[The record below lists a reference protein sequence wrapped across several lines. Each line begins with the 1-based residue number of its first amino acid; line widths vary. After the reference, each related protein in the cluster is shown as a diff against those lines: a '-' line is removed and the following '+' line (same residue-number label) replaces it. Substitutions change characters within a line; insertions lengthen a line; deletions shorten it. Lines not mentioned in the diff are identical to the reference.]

1 MKQANFRAKRKRG
14 ALTNALIAN
23 FLNIVIIAIFKLI
36 INLIGP
42 GNYNIPFGIIQLV
55 LISAFWIGFNYY
67 QFKDAGEE
75 DTKDYV
81 FYLLMCM
88 APMLFFTLIAIIFS
102 SINIGTSFGS
112 TWNALTF
119 AVAPALYLCIPYG
132 IFYRL
137 IGMNIPMAVFMLICI
152 VYICAVQFIGYLIG
166 KKSRQEAIARVRK
179 RQEIQE
185 RKIAEQAEM
194 AERAKQQRETEAS
207 RIVRQGVRKR
217 TNPKPNRRDPLSDIE
232 QPAVIQT
239 EAFEPITDEMIAKV
253 KTEQE
258 AKKEARRKASEAR
271 KAKIKRMTASP
282 ISRQK
287 SETQKKPPQTTSEK
301 NDTDAQKEQEQRPKW
316 IIPGKGGKNNS

>member
-1 MKQANFRAKRKRG
+1 MKQANFRAKRKRS
-14 ALTNALIAN
+14 ALINALIAN

-55 LISAFWIGFNYY
+55 LITAFWIGFNYY

-75 DTKDYV
+75 NTGDYG

-88 APMLFFTLIAIIFS
+88 IPTLFFTLLAILFS

-119 AVAPALYLCIPYG
+119 AVAPALFLYIPYG
-132 IFYRL
+132 IIYRL
-137 IGMNIPMAVFMLICI
+137 IGTYLPLAVFMLICI
-152 VYICAVQFIGYLIG
+152 VFICVAQFIGYQIG
-166 KKSRQEAIARVRK
+166 KKSRQEAMARIRK
-179 RQEIQE
+179 RQEIQK
-185 RKIAEQAEM
+185 RQIAEQAEM

-207 RIVRQGVRKR
+207 RMVRQGVRRR
-217 TNPKPNRRDPLSDIE
+217 TPKPNRRDPLGDIE

-253 KTEQE
+253 KAEQE
-258 AKKEARRKASEAR
+258 AKKEARRKAAEAR
-271 KAKIKRMTASP
+271 KAKIRKVSP
-282 ISRQK
+282 ISRKRNASQ
-287 SETQKKPPQTTSEK
+287 SNSPQTTSDQNTPETHK
-301 NDTDAQKEQEQRPKW
+301 EKEQDESPKW
-316 IIPGKGGKNNS
+316 VIPGKGGQKK